1 METKKSI
8 NFGDVINI
16 CDLTNQVEKNKS
28 LLKRGY
34 TGLADK
40 YYKTTIVVT
49 ENQIE
54 SLKKMRDSITL

>member
-8 NFGDVINI
+8 NFGDLINI
-16 CDLTNQVEKNKS
+16 CDLTSQVEKNKC

-34 TGLADK
+34 TGLSDK
-40 YYKTTIVVT
+40 YYKTTIVIT
-49 ENQIE
+49 EHQIE